1 MQQSR
6 VAEMATSSKRKKSV
20 RKLQGVDSIPKQQQ
34 PVMAT
39 QSNPVQPPPNPMKA
53 VGGGPPPV
61 PGVPGAT
68 VPPPVPNANPQ
79 PGLNSQPPPIP
90 NVPGVAVPPP
100 VPQQQRLTPQ
110 EMAERSRN

>member
-1 MQQSR
+1 
-6 VAEMATSSKRKKSV
+6 
-20 RKLQGVDSIPKQQQ
+20 
-34 PVMAT
+34 
-39 QSNPVQPPPNPMKA
+39 MKA

-100 VPQQQRLTPQ
+100 VPQQQQQRLTPQ
-110 EMAERSRN
+110 EMAERSRNAAQQSNAYRPPTTQPAAAQQPVARRPNPMGGARNALL